1 MKVAAA
7 IQNAIQG
14 YCVIYDKKKR
24 LTTQTSLDH
33 FFKRVDRTE
42 SNKEPEPG
50 PLTSGVSEI
59 EACPP
64 SPINST
70 ISCLFFRLQ
79 SVILLACS
87 CGASP
92 CVPAFV
98 LDYCTFV
105 CVCVCFLK
113 LTLFLL
119 YNIVLVLPYINMNLP
134 QVYMCSPS

>member
-64 SPINST
+64 SPITDDPSAL
-70 ISCLFFRLQ
+70 SF
-79 SVILLACS
+79 
-87 CGASP
+87 P
-92 CVPAFV
+92 
-98 LDYCTFV
+98 TF
-105 CVCVCFLK
+105 
-113 LTLFLL
+113 
-119 YNIVLVLPYINMNLP
+119 
-134 QVYMCSPS
+134 SPSSSQ